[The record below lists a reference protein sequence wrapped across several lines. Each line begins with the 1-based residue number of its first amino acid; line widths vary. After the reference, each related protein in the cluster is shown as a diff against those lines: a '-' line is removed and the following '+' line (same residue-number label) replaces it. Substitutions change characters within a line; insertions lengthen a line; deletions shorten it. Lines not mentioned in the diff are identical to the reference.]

1 MGLIHT
7 AAGDK
12 WQYLETYLII
22 MMMCG
27 GDEGR
32 GYGCV
37 RGDANGISWVES
49 KVAARHPRM

>member
-7 AAGDK
+7 SAGDK
-12 WQYLETYLII
+12 WKYLETYLII